1 MMGIS
6 VIFHKGR
13 LFQREATYSFTKT
26 KLEGI
31 SMNRFKR
38 FVLSGLVVT
47 VVSLLVRAVSVSFNV
62 YLSNKIGAV
71 AMGIFTLI
79 STVYGFAVTV
89 ATSGIGLATTKLVAE
104 ATEEDGKKTSTVRCT
119 VQKCVIYALCFSTG
133 ATIIL
138 FLLSP
143 WIGESILHEIHTVK
157 PLQAMALTLVPLSLS
172 SVLSGYFIGVRRVY
186 KNAAVVIIG
195 QAVRIFGCVF
205 LFAVLGSDDVESAC
219 LSIALGAVASEA
231 ISLFLQF
238 IFYIAEVPERSGKNL
253 TSCEGRTIKKK
264 LLATALPVAFS
275 AYVRSALVTIEH
287 LLIPWGLERSGAT
300 RDVSLAA
307 YGTVHSMVFPLVLFP
322 SAISGS
328 FAGLL
333 VPEIA
338 EANAKG
344 DDARIERIIERVFST
359 VLVFAIGTAGI
370 FACFSEEL
378 SRVIY
383 PETNAAKF
391 ILMIAPLVPVMYL
404 DTSVDSILKGLGE
417 QVYCMG
423 VNIADAMLS
432 VILVWM
438 LLPAL
443 GIHGY
448 IVTVY
453 FTEIVNATLSI
464 ARLLCVTKI
473 KAHPVRWLVK
483 PLICIVASAGI
494 VRFFL
499 FRFNILVNTS
509 FSLGVQITLTI
520 SIYLLLLMVT
530 KKLKSSKS

>member
-1 MMGIS
+1 
-6 VIFHKGR
+6 
-13 LFQREATYSFTKT
+13 
-26 KLEGI
+26 
-31 SMNRFKR
+31 MNRFKK
-38 FVLSGLVVT
+38 FIFSGLIVT

-104 ATEEDGKKTSTVRCT
+104 ASNESEKKSSAVRCT
-119 VQKCVIYALCFSTG
+119 VQKCVVYALCFSTL
-133 ATIIL
+133 ATIL
-138 FLLSP
+138 LLTLSP
-143 WIGESILHEIHTVK
+143 WIGKHILHEPLTVK
-157 PLQAMALTLVPLSLS
+157 PLQAMAFTLVPLSLS

-186 KNAAVVIIG
+186 KNAAVVIVG

-205 LFAVLGSDDVESAC
+205 LFAIFGAEDVESAC
-219 LSIALGAVASEA
+219 LAIALGAVAAEA

-238 IFYIAEVPERSGKNL
+238 LFYLAESPDLGDKPIVA
-253 TSCEGRTIKKK
+253 CEARTVKKK
-264 LLATALPVAFS
+264 LLSTALPVAFS

-287 LLIPWGLERSGAT
+287 LLIPWGLERSGAS

-338 EANAKG
+338 EAHSKG
-344 DDARIERIIERVFST
+344 DDARIERIIERVFAT
-359 VLVFAIGTAGI
+359 VLIFSIGTAGI

-378 SRVIY
+378 ARVIY
-383 PETNAAKF
+383 PEANAAKF
-391 ILMIAPLVPVMYL
+391 IFIIAPLVPVMYL

-443 GIHGY
+443 GIYGY

-453 FTEIVNATLSI
+453 FTELVNATLSI
-464 ARLLCVTKI
+464 ARLLRVTKI
-473 KAHPVRWLVK
+473 KAHPVRWLLK
-483 PLICIVASAGI
+483 PLLCITVSAGS

-499 FRFNILVNTS
+499 LHCNVLITS
-509 FSLGVQITLTI
+509 PISLAVQILFTVSIYILLLTI
-520 SIYLLLLMVT
+520 R
-530 KKLKSSKS
+530 KKA